1 MNYPLAVALAE
12 VERLKSSVRR
22 AVRSNYDRRKI
33 NVFRGLLK
41 LAEEAVEAELRTH
54 DSHP

>member
-41 LAEEAVEAELRTH
+41 LAEEAVEA
-54 DSHP
+54 